1 MTKRAKLWTAG
12 AVLVVAS
19 YAVTRSSPPVTE
31 SQGSPEPSRLVSYVV
46 AESWEIPNG
55 GFGKVIIVA
64 PANRN
69 DADLR
74 LLGDQLR
81 RETSRDRN
89 AVVEIYDASRAVSL
103 RRDAFAE
110 RLSKA
115 DQAFYDQH
123 KIGIYT
129 RNANTGHHSLVLMLD
144 GLNGEFTTIEYR

>member
-12 AVLVVAS
+12 AVLLVAS

-31 SQGSPEPSRLVSYVV
+31 SQGSAEPSRTISYVV
-46 AESWEIPNG
+46 VESWEIPNG
-55 GFGKVIIVA
+55 GSGKVIVVS

-69 DADLR
+69 DGDLR

-89 AVVEIYDASRAVSL
+89 AVVEIYDATRAARL
-103 RRDAFAE
+103 RRDAFTE

-115 DQAFYDQH
+115 DQAFYDRH
-123 KIGIYT
+123 KIGMYT

-144 GLNGEFTTIEYR
+144 GLNGEFTTINYR